1 MGRPEMAGIRHHTMG
16 LLGSVLSD
24 SGRPEEALPVFEAAL
39 ALTLRYGSQ
48 GENPI
53 LFLQHNLASC
63 LDILKRHDEALVIR
77 REVYARRQVVN
88 GVSHEQ
94 TIGSGCNVACSLMD
108 LGRWDES
115 RTLLRDQLLPAAR
128 RSLGSDHDF
137 TLNIVSNIAE
147 VLRDNPERTRN
158 DLLEAVTLMEDA
170 AQRRRRVF
178 GPAHPRTRSSERD
191 LSDLRERLARA

>member
-1 MGRPEMAGIRHHTMG
+1 MEGIRHHTMG

-48 GENPI
+48 DENPI

-94 TIGSGCNVACSLMD
+94 TIGSGCNVACSLIIMKRF
-108 LGRWDES
+108 GES
-115 RTLLRDQLLPAAR
+115 RRLLRDLLVR
-128 RSLGSDHDF
+128 SRQSLGSDHDF
-137 TLNIVSNIAE
+137 TLNIVHSLVE
-147 VLRDNPERTRN
+147 TLTLNPERTR
-158 DLLEAVTLMEDA
+158 D
-170 AQRRRRVF
+170 
-178 GPAHPRTRSSERD
+178 
-191 LSDLRERLARA
+191 DLRS